1 VGQFLRTNLTAL
13 QIKSF
18 KNICSTQNSLKKK
31 KKERRKKNWCN
42 FFQITSLKNSCSTQ
56 KSLKKK
62 KKKKKKRERAGRHT
76 GAISLCMAYLIM
88 VLTIRFMHNVS

>member
-31 KKERRKKNWCN
+31 K
-42 FFQITSLKNSCSTQ
+42 
-56 KSLKKK
+56 
-62 KKKKKKRERAGRHT
+62 ERAPEEKLVQFLSNH
-76 GAISLCMAYLIM
+76 IIEK
-88 VLTIRFMHNVS
+88 